1 MLDNTSSDWS
11 AQALVV
17 SHTWETTPLG
27 ARRTWPLP
35 VQTLVDVMLGSTQ
48 AMFIVWGAE
57 RTLIY
62 NDAYAA
68 ILANKHPSAMGRDFL
83 EVWGEIRTSLQPI
96 VEEAYAGKPI
106 VMDDIAL
113 TMTRKGY
120 EEEGH
125 FAFSYT
131 PVRGERGTVGGFFC
145 ACIETTDQV
154 VSGRKL
160 KEAEARFRAVQ
171 ETSVDGF
178 MVLESV
184 RDETDQIIDFRWAYA
199 NAAAE
204 AIVGKPRAWFI
215 GRRLLEEMPGNR
227 EEGLFDAYVRVV
239 DQDEP
244 WVTELSY
251 AHEGVDV
258 FLRLTATK
266 VGDGFAV
273 SFADLTERRRYEV
286 RLAEA
291 AAAIE
296 NMAEGFLILDRQFRI
311 QQVNAEA
318 ARIDGRPAQEII
330 GLHLLEAWPEARE
343 APTWAAYQKAMRDQ
357 VPVELVYRHLSE
369 THDLWLEVRAYP
381 TVHGLAVLYR
391 DVTERFNADR
401 KLQEASERVQMALDA
416 GAIVGTWVWDIPS
429 DRFTAD
435 ERFAEAFGLDPDA
448 CRSGIEL
455 ADVTKVIHP
464 DDQALVNDAI
474 AEAIARGGDYR
485 CQYRVRH
492 RSGFRWLEASG
503 QVELAVDGSPIRFPG
518 VLIDIDE
525 RRAVEAERDRALVLL
540 EGFTAA
546 VPGVVYAKGRDGR
559 MLVANRGT
567 TELIGKP
574 PSFYIGK
581 TDLEY
586 LDDKDQARAVMAND
600 QKIMA
605 EGSPAQVEEV
615 VSGPDGVPS
624 VWLSTKAPLRNEAG
638 EIVGVIGSSID
649 ITARKNAEAALEI
662 SESNLKAL
670 NETLEIRVLDA
681 IAAREQM
688 QEALKQSQKLES
700 MGQLTGGV
708 AHDFNNLLT
717 PILGS
722 LDMLH
727 RRELGNDRERR
738 LIEGA
743 LHSAERAK
751 VLVQRLLSF
760 ARRQPLQ
767 QVAVDLKTLV
777 EGMVDLVESTCGPRI
792 NVSVEVPAGLPM
804 VNADPHQLEMAILNI
819 SVNARDAMSDGGTIT
834 ITCVSAIT
842 DEADASHPF
851 VSLAIKDTGTG
862 MDADT
867 LARAIEPFF
876 STKGVGQ
883 GTGLGL
889 SMAHGLVAQLGGRLS
904 IESELGRGTTV
915 TFHLPTASYC
925 EPRVNRTH
933 PGVEP
938 ILTGI
943 ALLIDDEQTV
953 RDSIANML
961 FELGYEVVEAGSAE
975 EALERLDAGL
985 RPSIILSDHLM
996 PGMSGTEFARLV
1008 SARGGMGPVL
1018 LVSGYSEEAGID
1030 PELPRLTKPF
1040 KQFELAAA
1048 LVALT
1053 RPA

>member
-1 MLDNTSSDWS
+1 MLENGTIGCS
-11 AQALVV
+11 AQALID
-17 SHTWETTPLG
+17 SHPWEATPLG
-27 ARRTWPLP
+27 ARESWPLP

-48 AMFIVWGAE
+48 AMFVVWGAE

-62 NDAYAA
+62 NDPYAA
-68 ILANKHPSAMGRDFL
+68 ILANKHPSAMGRDL
-83 EVWGEIRTSLQPI
+83 LGVWEEIRTNLQPI
-96 VEEAYAGKPI
+96 VDEAYAGKPV
-106 VMDDIAL
+106 VMADIAL

-120 EEEGH
+120 DEEAH

-131 PVRGERGTVGGFFC
+131 PVRDERGAVGGFFC
-145 ACIETTDQV
+145 ACVETTEQV
-154 VSGRKL
+154 VSSQKL

-184 RDETDQIIDFRWAYA
+184 RDETDRIIDFRWAYA

-215 GRRLLEEMPGNR
+215 GRHLLEEMPGNQ

-291 AAAIE
+291 ATAIE
-296 NMAEGFLILDRQFRI
+296 NMAEGFLILDPEFRI
-311 QQVNAEA
+311 RQINAEA
-318 ARIDGRPAQEII
+318 ARIDGRPAEDIV
-330 GLHLLEAWPEARE
+330 GLHLLEAWPEARDGP
-343 APTWAAYQKAMRDQ
+343 AWAAYQRAMRDQ
-357 VPVELVYRHLSE
+357 VPVELVYQHLSE

-381 TVHGLAVLYR
+381 TVAGLAVLYR
-391 DVTERFNADR
+391 DVTERFNAER
-401 KLQEASERVQMALDA
+401 KLQEASERVQLALDA
-416 GAIVGTWVWDIPS
+416 GAIVGTWVWDIPT
-429 DRFTAD
+429 DRITAD
-435 ERFAEAFGLDPDA
+435 ERFAEAFELDPEA
-448 CRSGIEL
+448 CRNGIEL
-455 ADVTKVIHP
+455 AEVTKVIHP

-474 AEAIARGGDYR
+474 AEALSRGGAYR

-492 RSGFRWLEASG
+492 GSSFRWLEASG
-503 QVELAVDGSPIRFPG
+503 KVELDAIGSPIRFPG
-518 VLIDIDE
+518 ILIDIDE
-525 RRAVEAERDRALVLL
+525 TRAVEAERDRALVLL

-546 VPGVVYAKGRDGR
+546 VPGVVYAKDRDGR
-559 MLVANRGT
+559 MLVANHGAT
-567 TELIGKP
+567 QLIGKP
-574 PSFYIGK
+574 PSFYLGR
-581 TDLEY
+581 TDLEF
-586 LDDKDQARAVMAND
+586 LEDGDQARAVMAND

-605 EGSPAQVEEV
+605 DGSPTQVEEV
-615 VSGPDGVPS
+615 VTGHDGARI
-624 VWLSTKAPLRNEAG
+624 VWLSTKAPLRNEEG

-649 ITARKNAEAALEI
+649 ITGRKNAEAALEA
-662 SESNLKAL
+662 SQSDLKAL
-670 NETLEIRVLDA
+670 NETLEHRVLEA

-688 QEALKQSQKLES
+688 QETLKQSQKLES

-767 QVAVDLKTLV
+767 PIAVDLKTLV

-792 NVSVEVPAGLPM
+792 NVSVETPADIPM

-819 SVNARDAMSDGGTIT
+819 SVNARDAMRDGGTIT
-834 ITCVSAIT
+834 ITCASDIT
-842 DEADASHPF
+842 AESSSSDQY
-851 VSLAIKDTGTG
+851 VRLAIEDTGIG

-889 SMAHGLVAQLGGRLS
+889 SMAHGLAAQLGGHLS
-904 IESELGRGTTV
+904 VESQLGRGTTV
-915 TFHLPTASYC
+915 TFHLPIARHC
-925 EPRVNRTH
+925 ELRVDRTGSNVNL
-933 PGVEP
+933 GV
-938 ILTGI
+938 TGI
-943 ALLIDDEQTV
+943 ALLIDDEQMV
-953 RDSIANML
+953 RESTANML

-975 EALERLDAGL
+975 DALERLDAGL

-1008 SARGGMGPVL
+1008 SDRGGMGPVL
-1018 LVSGYSEEAGID
+1018 LVSGYAEEAGID
-1030 PELPRLTKPF
+1030 PELPRLVKPF
-1040 KQFELAAA
+1040 RQFELAAA

-1053 RPA
+1053 RSP

>member
-1 MLDNTSSDWS
+1 MLENISSDRP
-11 AQALVV
+11 ARALIA
-17 SHTWETTPLG
+17 SHLWETTPLG
-27 ARRTWPLP
+27 ARDGWPLP

-48 AMFIVWGAE
+48 AMFVVWGAQ

-83 EVWGEIRTSLQPI
+83 EVWGEVRAGLQPI
-96 VEEAYAGKPI
+96 VDEAYAGSP
-106 VMDDIAL
+106 VAMDDIAL
-113 TMTRKGY
+113 TMTRRGY
-120 EEEGH
+120 EEDAH

-131 PVRGERGTVGGFFC
+131 PVRDERGVVGGFFC
-145 ACIETTDQV
+145 ACVETTEQV
-154 VSGRKL
+154 VSGQKL

-171 ETSVDGF
+171 ETSIDGF

-184 RDETDQIIDFRWAYA
+184 RDETDTIVDFRWAYA

-239 DQDEP
+239 DDDKP

-258 FLRLTATK
+258 FLRLTAAK

-291 AAAIE
+291 ATAIE
-296 NMAEGFLILDRQFRI
+296 NMAEGFLILDPQFRI
-311 QQVNAEA
+311 RQINAEA
-318 ARIDGRPAQEII
+318 ARMDGRRPEEIV
-330 GLHLLEAWPEARE
+330 GLHLLEAWPEARD
-343 APTWAAYQKAMRDQ
+343 APTLAAYERALRDQ
-357 VPVELVYRHLSE
+357 VPVELVYQHHSE

-381 TVHGLAVLYR
+381 TIHGLAVLYR
-391 DVTERFNADR
+391 DVTERFNAER
-401 KLQEASERVQMALDA
+401 RLQEASERVQLALDA
-416 GAIVGTWVWDIPS
+416 GAIVGTWVWDIPT
-429 DRFTAD
+429 DRITGD
-435 ERFAEAFGLDPDA
+435 ERFAGVFGLDPETS
-448 CRSGIEL
+448 RNGISFNE
-455 ADVTKVIHP
+455 VTKVVHP
-464 DDQALVNDAI
+464 DDMPVLSDTI
-474 AEAIARGGDYR
+474 AEAFERGGAYR
-485 CQYRVRH
+485 SQYRVRH
-492 RSGFRWLEASG
+492 GVGYRWLEASG
-503 QVELAVDGSPIRFPG
+503 QVELAADGSPMRFPG

-546 VPGVVYAKGRDGR
+546 VPGVVYAKDRDGR
-559 MLVANRGT
+559 MLVANHGT
-567 TELIGKP
+567 TELIGKA
-574 PSFYIGK
+574 PSFYLGK
-581 TDLEY
+581 TDLEF
-586 LDDKDQARAVMAND
+586 LEDEDQARAVMAND

-605 EGSPAQVEEV
+605 DGSPTQVEEV
-615 VSGPDGVPS
+615 VTGPDGAPI

-649 ITARKNAEAALEI
+649 ITARKNAESALEA
-662 SESNLKAL
+662 SQSDLKAL
-670 NETLEIRVLDA
+670 NETLEIRVLEA

-767 QVAVDLKTLV
+767 PVAVDLKTLV

-792 NVSVEVPAGLPM
+792 HLSVDVPADLPM

-834 ITCVSAIT
+834 IRCMSDVT
-842 DEADASHPF
+842 DEAGVSDPF
-851 VSLAIKDTGTG
+851 VRLSIQDTGTG
-862 MDADT
+862 MDAAT

-889 SMAHGLVAQLGGRLS
+889 SMAHGLAAQLGGRLS
-904 IESELGRGTTV
+904 VESELGRGTTA
-915 TFHLPTASYC
+915 TFHLPIASHA
-925 EPRVNRTH
+925 EGRVERTDPMVKH
-933 PGVEP
+933 S
-938 ILTGI
+938 LTGI
-943 ALLIDDEQTV
+943 ALLIDDEQAV
-953 RDSIANML
+953 RDSTANML

-996 PGMSGTEFARLV
+996 PGMSGTEFARQV
-1008 SARGGMGPVL
+1008 AAREGMGPVL

-1030 PELPRLTKPF
+1030 PELPRLVKPF

-1053 RPA
+1053 GSP